1 MKTQK
6 WLKIMC
12 MAGLMTAAWT
22 GSSAATAMGTAA
34 DRTENVTENVV
45 KVKGIVRDYE
55 TKEPIGGAVFLLKGK
70 PTKNRTNS
78 QGEFQLEGNLGD
90 TIVVALDKDYTTE
103 NIILTAD
110 AEDLTIELKKV
121 VLPLF
126 PGGVTEGLK
135 FVSKN
140 MKYPKKA
147 RMNGVQGRVV
157 VQFWV
162 EPDGSISDIKI
173 VEGVSWDLNDEAKR
187 IVKKMPKFQPG
198 TIGGEPVRMKSA
210 LPIMFRLN

>member
-1 MKTQK
+1 MKTQE

-22 GSSAATAMGTAA
+22 GSNAATTLESAA

-55 TKEPIGGAVFLLKGK
+55 TKEPIGGAVFTRKGK
-70 PTKNRTNS
+70 ASSNRTNS

-90 TIVVALDKDYTTE
+90 TIMVALDREYAPE

-121 VLPLF
+121 VMPEF
-126 PGGVTEGLK
+126 PGGAAECFK
-135 FVSKN
+135 FLAKN
-140 MKYPKKA
+140 IRYPKNAQK
-147 RMNGVQGRVV
+147 NGVQGRVILQFV
-157 VQFWV
+157 VDK
-162 EPDGSISDIKI
+162 DGSIDNIKVVRGI
-173 VEGVSWDLNDEAKR
+173 SWDLNDEAKR
-187 IVKKMPKFQPG
+187 VVKKMPKWKPG
-198 TIGGEPVRMKSA
+198 TIGGEPARILFT
-210 LPIMFRLN
+210 LPIVFRLS

>member
-1 MKTQK
+1 MKTQE

-22 GSSAATAMGTAA
+22 GSSAATTLGTAA

-55 TKEPIGGAVFLLKGK
+55 TKEPIGGAVFTRKGK
-70 PTKNRTNS
+70 ASSNRTNS

-90 TIVVALDKDYTTE
+90 TIMVALDREYAPE

-121 VLPLF
+121 VMPEF
-126 PGGVTEGLK
+126 PGGAAECFK
-135 FVSKN
+135 FLAKN
-140 MKYPKKA
+140 IRYPKNAQK
-147 RMNGVQGRVV
+147 NGVQGRVILQFV
-157 VQFWV
+157 VDK
-162 EPDGSISDIKI
+162 DGSIDNIKVVRGI
-173 VEGVSWDLNDEAKR
+173 SWDLNDEAKR
-187 IVKKMPKFQPG
+187 VVKKMPKWKPG
-198 TIGGEPVRMKSA
+198 TIGGEPARILFT
-210 LPIMFRLN
+210 LPIVFRLS

>member
-1 MKTQK
+1 
-6 WLKIMC
+6 
-12 MAGLMTAAWT
+12 MTAAWT
-22 GSSAATAMGTAA
+22 GSNAATTLGTAA

-45 KVKGIVRDYE
+45 KVKGVVRDYE
-55 TKEPIGGAVFLLKGK
+55 TKEPISGAVFLLKGK
-70 PTKNRTNS
+70 PTKNRTNT

-103 NIILTAD
+103 NIILTAA